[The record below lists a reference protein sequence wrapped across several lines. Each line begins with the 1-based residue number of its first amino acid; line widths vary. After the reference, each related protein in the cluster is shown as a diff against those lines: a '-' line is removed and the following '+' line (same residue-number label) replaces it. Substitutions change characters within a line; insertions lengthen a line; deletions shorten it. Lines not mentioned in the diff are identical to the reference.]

1 MTEPRD
7 GEERA
12 QTAPLRIVGPG
23 DGPPGETDP
32 GSLILTCANC
42 GAPMTERKCKLICRC
57 GYFLSCSDYS

>member
-23 DGPPGETDP
+23 DGPTGETDP
-32 GSLILTCANC
+32 GSLILTPEA
-42 GAPMTERKCKLICRC
+42 GGGPT
-57 GYFLSCSDYS
+57 G